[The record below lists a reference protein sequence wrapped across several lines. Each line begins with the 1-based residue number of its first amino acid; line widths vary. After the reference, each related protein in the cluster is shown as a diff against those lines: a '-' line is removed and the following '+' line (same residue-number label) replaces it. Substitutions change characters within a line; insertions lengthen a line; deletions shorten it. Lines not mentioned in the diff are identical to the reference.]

1 MVRHLSKITLAVLA
15 AAFTSTIHAAPE
27 SAKPDLKRDL
37 ERVLPK
43 KRDLVWTK
51 VPWRATLWD
60 AVIDANAKKKP
71 ILLWAMNGHALACT

>member
-1 MVRHLSKITLAVLA
+1 MFRTTMSA
-15 AAFTSTIHAAPE
+15 AAAVAVSLTLSFVQAAEPE
-27 SAKPDLKRDL
+27 PISNPKAALRHI
-37 ERVLPK
+37 LPA

-60 AVIDANAKKKP
+60 AVIDANREKKP